1 MKRDYDSDQEFQPL
15 SLLETIGQRVKLK
28 NQANTSSPT
37 KISVKKSAQGKRTKI
52 LTPKKKIHQ
61 DYQ

>member
-1 MKRDYDSDQEFQPL
+1 MKRDSDSDQEFQPL
-15 SLLETIGQRVKLK
+15 SPLETIGERVELK

-37 KISVKKSAQGKRTKI
+37 KISVKKFTQGKRIKI
-52 LTPKKKIHQ
+52 LTPEKMIHQ